1 MRYLIILTALV
12 MASCQSSE
20 DHGHAHDEAGGHV
33 THDSE
38 VPTVDYT
45 VWTDK
50 TELFVEFPA
59 FVVGK
64 TSRFAA
70 HFTQLN
76 EHQAIQEGSVTAS
89 LIRNGKGIRHEVEE
103 PARAGIFM
111 PSLQPKEAGVYQLVF
126 ELKTQ
131 QYSDRIVIKDIQV
144 YATAADARKAL
155 EGGEENG
162 NAITFLKEQAWKIAF
177 QTAPVLEKE
186 IYQMLPTSG
195 VWKVAPSDYQSL
207 VSTTNGRVTFKQDNL
222 IEGRQVR
229 KGQVLM
235 TISSEELN
243 SNNLS
248 AEIQKAK
255 AEFEQAKAEYDRK
268 KDLYASKIVS
278 KAEFEQVEQKYKVAK
293 SNYETLSTGYSSG
306 GKSVIV
312 PFDGYIKSIAIA
324 NGGFVQQGVTLMTI
338 TSQKSSLLEAQV
350 SQSYS
355 AELSTIHDLWYQPKA
370 GTWSSLNQTG
380 GKIISVGKQVESD
393 KPLLSVFAQINE
405 GVEMPEGGFT
415 EVQLAVGTPSKS
427 MVIPATALLEDYG
440 NYWVIVQLSGESFE
454 RRNVTVGQRNGSE
467 VAIKKGLELGEVVV
481 TKGAYQ
487 VKMASMSGQAPAHG
501 HAH

>member
-1 MRYLIILTALV
+1 MV
-12 MASCQSSE
+12 SCQSAE
-20 DHGHAHDEAGGHV
+20 DHGHAHDEAGGHI
-33 THDSE
+33 TE
-38 VPTVDYT
+38 GYEIPTVDYT
-45 VWTDK
+45 VWTDR

-70 HFTQLN
+70 HFTILDK
-76 EHQAIQEGSVTAS
+76 HQAIQAGSVTAS
-89 LIRNGKGIRHEVEE
+89 LVREGKGIRHQVEE

-111 PSLQPKEAGVYQLVF
+111 PSLQPKETGVYQLVF

-131 QYSDRIVIKDIQV
+131 QYSDRIVINDIQV
-144 YATAADARKAL
+144 YATVEDAIKAL

-162 NAITFLKEQAWKIAF
+162 NAIMFLKEQAWKIAF

-186 IYQMLPTSG
+186 IYQMIPTSG

-207 VSTTNGRVTFKQDNL
+207 VSTTNGRVVFKQDNL
-222 IEGRQVR
+222 IEGSRVK

-235 TISSEELN
+235 TISSEGLT

-268 KDLYASKIVS
+268 KDLYASKIVA
-278 KAEFEQVEQKYKVAK
+278 KAAFEQVEQRYKVAK
-293 SNYETLSTGYSSG
+293 ANYETLSTGYSSG
-306 GKSVIV
+306 GKQVVV
-312 PFDGYIKSIAIA
+312 PFDGYIKSVAVS
-324 NGGFVQQGVTLMTI
+324 NGGFVEQGTTLITI
-338 TSQKSSLLEAQV
+338 TSHKSSLLEAQV
-350 SQSYS
+350 SPSYS
-355 AELSTIHDLWYQPKA
+355 ADLSTIHDLWYQPKTGA
-370 GTWSSLNQTG
+370 WSSLNRTG
-380 GKIISVGKQVESD
+380 GKIISIGKKVESNQ
-393 KPLLSVFAQINE
+393 PMLSVFAQINE
-405 GVEMPEGGFT
+405 GIEMPEGGFT

-440 NYWVIVQLSGESFE
+440 NYSVIVQLSGESFE
-454 RRNVTVGQRNGSE
+454 RRNVTIGKRNGSE
-467 VAIKKGLELGEVVV
+467 VAISKGLDLDEVVV
-481 TKGAYQ
+481 TVGAYQ

-501 HAH
+501 HDH